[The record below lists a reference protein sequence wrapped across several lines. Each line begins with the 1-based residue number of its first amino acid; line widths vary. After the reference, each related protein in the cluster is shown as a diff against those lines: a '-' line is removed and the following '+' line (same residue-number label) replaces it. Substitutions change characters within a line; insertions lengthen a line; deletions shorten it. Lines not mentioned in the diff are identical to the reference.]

1 MFFYCFITGR
11 GGGGLKEGRYADDKQ
26 SSNVT
31 DASYPPKRDWLPHC
45 ASQYCIVFVLHE
57 ADSDGRAS
65 HTTIK
70 NNFARTV
77 LDGDG
82 ETATSTQED
91 RWPTLTT
98 TSEIKA
104 HRAVAKQFVEAKSLI

>member
-1 MFFYCFITGR
+1 MQMTGNHAMLSTR
-11 GGGGLKEGRYADDKQ
+11 HIHQKE
-26 SSNVT
+26 T
-31 DASYPPKRDWLPHC
+31 DYRIVLP
-45 ASQYCIVFVLHE
+45 SIVFVLHE